1 MQRSARPRTMQT
13 GKVCRD
19 KVLPIADADLWDP
32 AIANREQRVDSW
44 RSFAKGSKKKKKQKA
59 EILG

>member
-1 MQRSARPRTMQT
+1 MQT